1 MDKQTAFTV
10 PMLAP
15 PTDDVDG
22 GAGIRASY
30 TVEQADPARHGQ
42 ALRLL
47 IERMYGW
54 RGLNL
59 VESAM
64 PTGRPDR
71 ITLVASENGEV
82 CGTMTLGLDDEQG
95 LLADTLYPDEL
106 AALRSRGARLCE
118 LSRLAMDTRHNSRE
132 VLGALIHLVYI
143 HARLVHRSTDAVIEV
158 HPRHAAFYRR
168 MLGFRIIGAERIC
181 PRVDAPAVLMHLELS
196 HMDDQIAR
204 FGGTA
209 DPQARTLYPYFLSRE
224 AQDSILGTLVAACST
239 GLRPPLSC

>member
-22 GAGIRASY
+22 AGFRASY

-71 ITLVASENGEV
+71 ITLVASESGEV

-95 LLADTLYPDEL
+95 LLADTLYPAEL

-143 HARLVHRSTDAVIEV
+143 HARLIHRSTDAVIEV

-196 HMDDQIAR
+196 HMDEQIAR

>member
-22 GAGIRASY
+22 AGFRASY

-143 HARLVHRSTDAVIEV
+143 HARLIHRSTDAVIEV

-196 HMDDQIAR
+196 HMDEQIAR

-224 AQDSILGTLVAACST
+224 AQDSILGTLVAACTT

>member
-22 GAGIRASY
+22 AGFRASY

-71 ITLVASENGEV
+71 ITLVASESGEV

-143 HARLVHRSTDAVIEV
+143 HARLIHRSTDAVIEV

-196 HMDDQIAR
+196 HMDEQIAR

>member
-1 MDKQTAFTV
+1 
-10 PMLAP
+10 
-15 PTDDVDG
+15 
-22 GAGIRASY
+22 
-30 TVEQADPARHGQ
+30 
-42 ALRLL
+42 
-47 IERMYGW
+47 
-54 RGLNL
+54 
-59 VESAM
+59 M

-95 LLADTLYPDEL
+95 LLAYTLYPDEL

-132 VLGALIHLVYI
+132 VLGALIHLAYI

>member
-22 GAGIRASY
+22 AGFRASY

-71 ITLVASENGEV
+71 ITLVASESGEV

-95 LLADTLYPDEL
+95 LLADTLYPAEL

-143 HARLVHRSTDAVIEV
+143 HARLIHRSTDAVIEV

-168 MLGFRIIGAERIC
+168 MLGFRIIGTERIC

>member
-22 GAGIRASY
+22 AGFRASY

-143 HARLVHRSTDAVIEV
+143 HARLIHRSTDAVIEV

-196 HMDDQIAR
+196 HMDDQFAR

-224 AQDSILGTLVAACST
+224 AQDSILGTLVAACTT

>member
-1 MDKQTAFTV
+1 MEKQTAFTV
-10 PMLAP
+10 PVLAP
-15 PTDDVDG
+15 PTDAVDG
-22 GAGIRASY
+22 ASLRASY
-30 TVEQADPARHGQ
+30 TVERADPARHAQ

-71 ITLVASENGEV
+71 ITLLASENGEV
-82 CGTMTLGLDDEQG
+82 CGTMTLGLDGEQG
-95 LLADTLYPDEL
+95 LLADSLYSDEL
-106 AALRSRGARLCE
+106 TALRCRGARLCE
-118 LSRLAMDTRHNSRE
+118 LTRLAMDTRHNSRE

-143 HARLVHRSTDAVIEV
+143 HARLIHQSTDAIIEV

-168 MLGFRIIGAERIC
+168 MLGFRVIGEERIC

-196 HMDDQIAR
+196 HMDVQIAR

-209 DPQARTLYPYFLSRE
+209 DPQARTLYPFFLSRE
-224 AQDSILGTLVAACST
+224 AQDSILGTLMAAGST

>member
-1 MDKQTAFTV
+1 MNKQRALAV
-10 PMLAP
+10 PLLAT
-15 PTDDVDG
+15 PTDPVG
-22 GAGIRASY
+22 GAYARSSY
-30 TVEQADPARHGQ
+30 TVESADPIRHER

-54 RGLNL
+54 RGLSL
-59 VESAM
+59 VESVVA
-64 PTGRPDR
+64 TNSPDR

-82 CGTMTLGLDDEQG
+82 CGTMTLGLDGEKG
-95 LLADTLYPDEL
+95 MFADTLYPAEL

-118 LSRLAMDTRHNSRE
+118 LTRLAMDTRHNSRE

-143 HARLVHRSTDAVIEV
+143 HARLIHRATDAVIEV
-158 HPRHAAFYRR
+158 HPRHAPFYRR
-168 MLGFRIIGAERIC
+168 MLGFRLIGEERIC
-181 PRVDAPAVLMHLELS
+181 PRVDAPAVLMHLELG